1 MSALP
6 LTFTAA
12 GRAALINAPNTG
24 TRAVTVTAIGLTEQA
39 FIPDPA
45 GGDTVLPG
53 EFKRLETFGGKAVA
67 DDVIHISL
75 RDEGSDTYALRG
87 IGLYL
92 DDGTLLCVYG
102 QEEVILE
109 KSGQAILMLAADMVL
124 TDVEATSIAFG
135 STEFLNPP
143 ATTTEMGVVEL
154 ATSAEAITG
163 SDAQRAVTPAALAA
177 TLDDR
182 LGKGVPNALTKQ
194 LLAAATQAA
203 LRALLE
209 LKAAALKDEGD
220 GNGLDADLLDGQ
232 HGAFYLD
239 WANMTGVPASTHIP
253 GQVFAFAGA
262 TAPAGTLPCNGAAVS
277 RQTYAALFAAIGTR
291 YGDGDG
297 ASTFNVPNL
306 INGTVP
312 VQQSDQ
318 SRIGTATDG
327 EVIGH
332 THEASTAGAGR
343 HGHGASS
350 GAGGDHIHGAWTDQQ
365 GHHGHTGATAA
376 VGDHQHVSPF
386 AEAGVE
392 YPWGGDYNPHPGSK
406 GNLDWDN
413 PWPYTSPSGNHAHS
427 FATDGAG
434 THGHNIGMNGSGPH
448 THDVHIAET
457 GEHTHATTVIA
468 TGGQRNLPAG
478 VGMLYCIVY

>member
-39 FIPDPA
+39 FTPDPA
-45 GGDTVLPG
+45 GGDTMLPG

-67 DDVIHISL
+67 EDVIHISL

-154 ATSAEAITG
+154 TTSAEAIAGT
-163 SDAQRAVTPAALAA
+163 DAQRAVTSAAMRAA
-177 TLDDR
+177 LDDR
-182 LGKGVPNALTKQ
+182 LGKGAPNALTRQ

-203 LRALLE
+203 LRTLLE
-209 LKAAALKDEGD
+209 LKGAALKDEGD
-220 GNGLDADLLDGQ
+220 GNDLDADLLDGQ

-277 RQTYAALFAAIGTR
+277 RQTYPALFAAIGTR
-291 YGDGDG
+291 YGAGDG
-297 ASTFNVPNL
+297 ASTFNLPNL
-306 INGTVP
+306 IEGTVP
-312 VQQSDQ
+312 VHQSDQ
-318 SRIGTATDG
+318 SRIGTATHG

-332 THEASTAGAGR
+332 AHQASTAGAGG

-350 GAGGDHIHGAWTDQQ
+350 SG
-365 GHHGHTGATAA
+365 
-376 VGDHQHVSPF
+376 VGDHVHGSWTDGQGSHSHYVNDPGHTHTWVGPN
-386 AEAGVE
+386 AG
-392 YPWGGDYNPHPGSK
+392 GGSGGWSAA
-406 GNLDWDN
+406 GI
-413 PWPYTSPSGNHAHS
+413 TSPNPVGTSASATGIWLNDGGHHS
-427 FATDGAG
+427 
-434 THGHNIGMNGSGPH
+434 HNVGMNGAGSHAHEIYIAATGDH
-448 THDVHIAET
+448 THD
-457 GEHTHATTVIA
+457 TTITA
-468 TGGQRNLPAG
+468 TGGLRNLPAG

>member
-1 MSALP
+1 
-6 LTFTAA
+6 
-12 GRAALINAPNTG
+12 
-24 TRAVTVTAIGLTEQA
+24 
-39 FIPDPA
+39 
-45 GGDTVLPG
+45 
-53 EFKRLETFGGKAVA
+53 
-67 DDVIHISL
+67 
-75 RDEGSDTYALRG
+75 
-87 IGLYL
+87 
-92 DDGTLLCVYG
+92 
-102 QEEVILE
+102 
-109 KSGQAILMLAADMVL
+109 MLAADMVL

-154 ATSAEAITG
+154 ATSAEAIAG
-163 SDAQRAVTPAALAA
+163 SDAQRAITPTAMRAA
-177 TLDDR
+177 LDDR
-182 LGKGVPNALTKQ
+182 LGKGAPNALTKQ

-209 LKAAALKDEGD
+209 LKGAALKDEGD
-220 GNGLDADLLDGQ
+220 GNDLDADLLDGQ

-306 INGTVP
+306 IEGTVP
-312 VQQSDQ
+312 VHQSDQ
-318 SRIGTATDG
+318 SQIGTATDG

-332 THEASTAGAGR
+332 THEASTAGAGG
-343 HGHGASS
+343 HGHSASS
-350 GAGGDHIHGAWTDQQ
+350 SG
-365 GHHGHTGATAA
+365 
-376 VGDHQHVSPF
+376 VGDHVHGSWTDGQGSHNHHVNDPGH
-386 AEAGVE
+386 AHTWVGPNAG
-392 YPWGGDYNPHPGSK
+392 GGSGGWSAA
-406 GNLDWDN
+406 GI
-413 PWPYTSPSGNHAHS
+413 TSPSHVGTSASGTGIWLNDGGHHS
-427 FATDGAG
+427 
-434 THGHNIGMNGSGPH
+434 HNVGMNGAGSH
-448 THDVHIAET
+448 AHEIYIAAT
-457 GEHTHATTVIA
+457 GDHTHATTVTA